1 MYLFLSSVRC
11 EQLKCKGTLIWP
23 AFLLIPLIPILLGT
37 GNYLGNLEILSAEWY
52 SLWTQVS
59 LFYATFFF
67 PPLIGAYCA
76 FLWRYEN
83 FNHNRN
89 TLFSRPVSYAM
100 IYLSKLSMVLLLTV
114 LTQLWFALLFLGAG
128 IISGLSLPFPS
139 QLLFWIGRALPGAFV
154 IASLQFL
161 IASFIQ
167 NFALPIALGLFGG
180 VTGLLAANMKAGFLW
195 PYSQMLLGMNSNQ
208 SEDLLAGRQ
217 ELFFLSCFLY
227 LILFILA
234 GIALIQFRK
243 EG

>member
-167 NFALPIALGLFGG
+167 NFALPIALGLLGG

-195 PYSQMLLGMNSNQ
+195 PYSQMLS
-208 SEDLLAGRQ
+208 
-217 ELFFLSCFLY
+217 
-227 LILFILA
+227 LIHI
-234 GIALIQFRK
+234 
-243 EG
+243 